1 MLINKTVSGFVEE
14 LASNSPAPGGGSAA
28 ALAGSL
34 GAALS
39 MMVCSF
45 TEGKPKFHDVQ
56 DEISQIKQKGLVLK
70 NDLMEYIDGDTNA
83 FDEVMK
89 AYKLPKETDAEKTLR
104 SEKIQEATIQATL
117 LPLKVAESCVEV
129 LKISLRVL
137 TIGNPNT
144 ACDAAVS
151 GVTAYAGFQGGIF
164 NVKINLSSI
173 KDETFLQNVRDK
185 IIVLQEEADET
196 YQLILARAKEVIG

>member
-1 MLINKTVSGFVEE
+1 VLIEKTVSGFIEE

-39 MMVCSF
+39 IMVCNF
-45 TEGKPKFHDVQ
+45 TEGKPKFSSVH
-56 DEISQIKQKGLVLK
+56 DEISQIKQKGMALK
-70 NDLMEYIDGDTNA
+70 NDLTDYIDADTDA

-89 AYKLPKETDAEKTLR
+89 AYKLPKETDPEKTLR
-104 SEKIQEATIQATL
+104 SEKIQEATKEATL
-117 LPLKVAESCVEV
+117 LPLKVAESCVDV
-129 LKISLRVL
+129 LKLSLRVL

-151 GVTAYAGFQGGIF
+151 GVTAYAGFQGAIF

-185 IIVLQEEADET
+185 ILVLQDEADKT
-196 YQLILARAKEVIG
+196 NQLILARAKEVMG

>member
-1 MLINKTVSGFVEE
+1 MLVNKTVSGFVEE

-39 MMVCSF
+39 IMVCNF
-45 TEGKPKFHDVQ
+45 TEGKPKFASVQ
-56 DEISQIKQKGLVLK
+56 DEIAQIKQKGLALK
-70 NDLMEYIDGDTNA
+70 NDLMGYIDGDTDA
-83 FDEVMK
+83 FVEVMK
-89 AYKLPKETDAEKTLR
+89 AYKLPKETDAEKALR
-104 SEKIQEATIQATL
+104 SEKIQGATKQATL

-129 LKISLRVL
+129 LKLSLRVL

-151 GVTAYAGFQGGIF
+151 GVTAYAGFQGAIF
-164 NVKINLSSI
+164 NVKINLGSI
-173 KDETFLQNVRDK
+173 NDETFLQDVRAKIKLLEEDADK
-185 IIVLQEEADET
+185 NN
-196 YQLILARAKEVIG
+196 QLILARAKEVIG

>member
-1 MLINKTVSGFVEE
+1 MLVNKTVCGFVEE
-14 LASNSPAPGGGSAA
+14 LASNSAAPGGGSTA

-39 MMVCSF
+39 IMVCNF
-45 TEGKPKFHDVQ
+45 TEGKPKFSSVQ
-56 DEISQIKQKGLVLK
+56 DEITQIKQKGLALK
-70 NDLMEYIDGDTNA
+70 NDLMDYVDGDTNA

-89 AYKLPKETDAEKTLR
+89 AYKLPKETDAEKSLR
-104 SEKIQEATIQATL
+104 SEKIQEATKQATL

-129 LKISLRVL
+129 LKLSLKVL

-151 GVTAYAGFQGGIF
+151 GVTAYAGFQGAIF

-173 KDETFLQNVRDK
+173 KDETFLQKVRDK
-185 IIVLQEEADET
+185 ILVLQDEADKSN
-196 YQLILARAKEVIG
+196 QLILARAKEVIG

>member
-39 MMVCSF
+39 IMVCNF
-45 TEGKPKFHDVQ
+45 TEGKPKFSSVQ
-56 DEISQIKQKGLVLK
+56 EEISEIKQKGLALK
-70 NDLMEYIDGDTNA
+70 NDLMDYIDGDTDS
-83 FDEVMK
+83 FVEVMK

-117 LPLKVAESCVEV
+117 LPLKVAESCIEV
-129 LKISLRVL
+129 LKLSLRVL

-151 GVTAYAGFQGGIF
+151 GVTAYAGFQGAIF

-173 KDETFLQNVRDK
+173 KDETFLKSIKGK
-185 IIVLQEEADET
+185 IVSLQEDADKLN
-196 YQLILARAKEVIG
+196 QLILAKAKEVVG

>member
-1 MLINKTVSGFVEE
+1 MLIDKTVSGFVEE

-39 MMVCSF
+39 IMVCNF
-45 TEGKPKFHDVQ
+45 TEGKLKFSSVQ
-56 DEISQIKQKGLVLK
+56 DEISQIKQKGLALK
-70 NDLMEYIDGDTNA
+70 KDLLEYIDGDTDA
-83 FDEVMK
+83 FNEVMK

-104 SEKIQEATIQATL
+104 SEKIQEATRQATL

-129 LKISLRVL
+129 LKLSLRVL

-144 ACDAAVS
+144 ACDASVS
-151 GVTAYAGFQGGIF
+151 GVTAYAGFQGAIF

-173 KDETFLQNVRDK
+173 KDESFLQNVRDK
-185 IIVLQEEADET
+185 IMGLQAEADNIN
-196 YQLILARAKEVIG
+196 QLILAKAKEVVG